1 MQFCL
6 GDGSPSLKM
15 FDSFD
20 SLFWES
26 SRFSCSQAHRHAGNV
41 GSQQQTCLLLHFPSI
56 LSVFRTG
63 RTVLLTLRNI
73 RTCCEYGAKH
83 IWVVCRKRN
92 LTCPRVVSWFINQAR
107 MPGSCF
113 CFVIC
118 FLSRKNHGITSA
130 NLSNLSWYNY
140 LVPSQEAAMQ

>member
-83 IWVVCRKRN
+83 IWVVCRKQN

-107 MPGSCF
+107 ILLHLLLLRDLFSLPE
-113 CFVIC
+113 
-118 FLSRKNHGITSA
+118 K
-130 NLSNLSWYNY
+130 SWYNFCQ
-140 LVPSQEAAMQ
+140 LVQLVMV

>member
-107 MPGSCF
+107 ILLRLLLLRDLFSLPE
-113 CFVIC
+113 
-118 FLSRKNHGITSA
+118 K
-130 NLSNLSWYNY
+130 SWYNFCQ
-140 LVPSQEAAMQ
+140 LVQLVMV

>member
-26 SRFSCSQAHRHAGNV
+26 SRFSCSQAHRHAGTV

-107 MPGSCF
+107 ILLHLLLLRDLFSLPE
-113 CFVIC
+113 
-118 FLSRKNHGITSA
+118 K
-130 NLSNLSWYNY
+130 SWYNFCQ
-140 LVPSQEAAMQ
+140 LVQLVMV

>member
-107 MPGSCF
+107 ILLHLLLLRDLFSLPE
-113 CFVIC
+113 
-118 FLSRKNHGITSA
+118 K
-130 NLSNLSWYNY
+130 SWYNFCQ
-140 LVPSQEAAMQ
+140 LVQLVMV